1 MFFLLLRRRRFTY
14 GHPTRPVVGIWKH
27 RVESGRQG
35 MTAVVAAAAR
45 APTFWSHWTFFSCC
59 RCPSFHF
66 LVFLCSNWP
75 ARERERRRRT
85 GKREHFRRQVVARK
99 GRCLHINAMQKG
111 QPASTTTSSPLSPF
125 MECKCAKWSRRRS
138 SSRNQTSE
146 TGTEKERKK
155 ERKRYWKEMDCYTLA
170 GTLWSHSHT
179 SRLSPIR
186 SRLHPWLH
194 SSTPVWVALL
204 FLSHKMKPVSS
215 SQLEQGCLLWMDIS
229 GITKSVLFYFFN
241 WIWFEKVGSDWKWCG
256 NLKLDI
262 VNNM

>member
-155 ERKRYWKEMDCYTLA
+155 ERDIGKRWIA
-170 GTLWSHSHT
+170 TLWPG
-179 SRLSPIR
+179 LSDLIPTHLVSLRFGLDSI
-186 SRLHPWLH
+186 HGCI
-194 SSTPVWVALL
+194 PVRPYGSLFFFYLTKWNPFLL
-204 FLSHKMKPVSS
+204 ASWNKDAYWEWIFPVL
-215 SQLEQGCLLWMDIS
+215 QNR
-229 GITKSVLFYFFN
+229 FYFIFS
-241 WIWFEKVGSDWKWCG
+241 IEFD
-256 NLKLDI
+256 LKRSVAIENDAGI
-262 VNNM
+262 